1 MCVSASQ
8 ASFSDTILYAAEMC
22 RAGEIVHVM
31 GYQNAVENR
40 VIGANA
46 MILPIPSFDDMG
58 PENLI
63 DTKPF
68 SNVLRDLVS
77 GLQPR
82 SRSMSKGAGGG
93 YKIFNSGDYTVV
105 LTADART
112 IREALG
118 QVDESR
124 RPHIRDDLL
133 AFYAQRYAGWHI
145 AVCCFNNQSMPTPDP
160 LLWWYRP
167 MNPDVLFAPGVDSHS
182 GGPPDLTR
190 DVRRDHAVVFGSAQ
204 SKTGAIGSRLEK
216 LPDNHRWMFE
226 GRYSL
231 TTIKHATP
239 NADFVLP
246 VEVARS
252 GRHVSWRD
260 MVE

>member
-82 SRSMSKGAGGG
+82 SRSMSK
-93 YKIFNSGDYTVV
+93 
-105 LTADART
+105 
-112 IREALG
+112 
-118 QVDESR
+118 
-124 RPHIRDDLL
+124 
-133 AFYAQRYAGWHI
+133 
-145 AVCCFNNQSMPTPDP
+145 
-160 LLWWYRP
+160 
-167 MNPDVLFAPGVDSHS
+167 
-182 GGPPDLTR
+182 
-190 DVRRDHAVVFGSAQ
+190 
-204 SKTGAIGSRLEK
+204 TGAIGSRLEK